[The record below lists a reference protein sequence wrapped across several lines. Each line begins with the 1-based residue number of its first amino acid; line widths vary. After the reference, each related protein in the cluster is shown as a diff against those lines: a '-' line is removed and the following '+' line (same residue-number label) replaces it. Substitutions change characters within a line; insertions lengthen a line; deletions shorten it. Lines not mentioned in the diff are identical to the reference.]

1 VTAQELRATADSLGA
16 VARRLGDP
24 RSILYGPPE
33 GSLGPGEAKR

>member
-33 GSLGPGEAKR
+33 GSLGPGEARR